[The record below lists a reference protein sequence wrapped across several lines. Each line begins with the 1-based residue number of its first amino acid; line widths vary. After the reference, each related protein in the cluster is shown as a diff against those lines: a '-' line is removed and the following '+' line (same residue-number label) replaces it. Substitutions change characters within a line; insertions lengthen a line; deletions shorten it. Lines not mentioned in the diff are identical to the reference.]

1 MLWMGVVF
9 INMAAE
15 MLQNPS
21 EYVQHMFKEEEDPV
35 DALNNIQRDN
45 KIKVPSLQ
53 PALCLM
59 DLHDLPR
66 HEIHSSI
73 FETLEE
79 MLVSKLPVLEPR
91 AMKRLLDKSFAYVSV
106 PELRTVVMKIL
117 ETMPKQVNEK
127 YAHIY
132 ISKALA
138 VIAL

>member
-1 MLWMGVVF
+1 MVLL
-9 INMAAE
+9 NMAAE

-35 DALNNIQRDN
+35 DALNNIQKDN

-66 HEIHSSI
+66 HEIHTSI

-91 AMKRLLDKSFAYVSV
+91 AMKRLLEKSFAYVSV
-106 PELRTVVMKIL
+106 PELRVVVMKIL
-117 ETMPKQVNEK
+117 ETMPKPINEK
-127 YAHIY
+127 YARQY
-132 ISKALA
+132 
-138 VIAL
+138 